1 MIEPTNPA
9 TIITPS
15 VLTPSIRPVSGT
27 SIMQDETSIVNE
39 ISTAETVR
47 PSDRTSDVHE
57 PRLREAAAP
66 AAFTATVAQSV
77 PPPPAL
83 AAVEGAADKLPTPE
97 GGSDGM
103 SSVDEALP
111 EPRETFPRDSAR
123 VLTRAEARRKCG
135 QFLRRKWD
143 FETIPHDERTV
154 TAASGR
160 RRTVQVYK
168 ESDLQQAVRKRHGT
182 PIYALYVQVG
192 LTLAPQGLTAR
203 NSTRGYDDS
212 QPVPSNARN
221 NGAGPS
227 TK

>member
-1 MIEPTNPA
+1 MKDDA
-9 TIITPS
+9 
-15 VLTPSIRPVSGT
+15 VAPVANS
-27 SIMQDETSIVNE
+27 MHDETCLVNE

-77 PPPPAL
+77 SPPPAL

-123 VLTRAEARRKCG
+123 VLTRAEARRKYG
-135 QFLRRKWD
+135 QFLRRKSD
-143 FETIPHDERTV
+143 FETIPHDERIV
-154 TAASGR
+154 TAANGR

-192 LTLAPQGLTAR
+192 LTLVPRCLTALS
-203 NSTRGYDDS
+203 STRGHDNGK
-212 QPVPSNARN
+212 PGPSNARSD
-221 NGAGPS
+221 GAGPS
-227 TK
+227 AK